1 MKNELIQKGGDAN
14 EINEMEKI
22 IEENNKVENER
33 NEAIDKEEEG
43 KEVKIEDNEEEK
55 NLEENVIDKAEE
67 VKEGENEGKEE
78 EGNVEENA
86 IDKAQEE
93 NEKEDAVEKGEEN
106 EEGPEGEEGPE
117 EVEIKDDNGE
127 EGNKEE
133 YYGYIEDKEND
144 ENKGVLHPK
153 DEE

>member
-22 IEENNKVENER
+22 IEENNKVENEG
-33 NEAIDKEEEG
+33 NETID
-43 KEVKIEDNEEEK
+43 
-55 NLEENVIDKAEE
+55 
-67 VKEGENEGKEE
+67 KEE

-144 ENKGVLHPK
+144 KNKGVLHPK